1 MGDAHAE
8 IPVVFDC
15 GNERLLG
22 ILHPS
27 ELVATRGVLIVVGGP
42 QYRVGSHRQFVLLA
56 RRLAHTGIPG
66 FRVDCRGMGD
76 SAGKA
81 AGFDRIDDDIRAA
94 IDAFMVRQQGL
105 QSVVIWGLC
114 DAASAAMIYAHQDKR
129 VGSVILLNPWV
140 RSEEG
145 QAKTILKRYYVR
157 QLASISFWQRLF
169 TGEVGISKAIWSF
182 FDNLASAAGAKSKG
196 DPQDENG
203 EGDFVGRMLEGL
215 SRFSGS
221 ALFVISG
228 DDLTA
233 AEFEQLVQS
242 SRPWQRLMRRDRIET
257 FRIEEANHTFSTRE
271 WREAVEQA
279 TIDWVAGQ

>member
-1 MGDAHAE
+1 VADVHTE
-8 IPVVFDC
+8 VPVTFDC
-15 GNERLLG
+15 GNEKLLG

-27 ELVATRGVLIVVGGP
+27 ESGAKHGVLIVVGGP

-56 RRLAHTGIPG
+56 RRLANAGIPV
-66 FRVDCRGMGD
+66 FRFDCRGMGD
-76 SAGKA
+76 SAGEA
-81 AGFDRIDDDIRAA
+81 AGFDQIDDDIRAA
-94 IDAFMVRQQGL
+94 IDTFMVRQQGL
-105 QSVVIWGLC
+105 QAVVIWGLC

-157 QLASISFWQRLF
+157 QLASIAFWRRLF
-169 TGEVGISKAIWSF
+169 TGEVSISKAIWSF
-182 FDNLASAAGAKSKG
+182 FDNFASAVGAKSK
-196 DPQDENG
+196 DDRPDDNRQA
-203 EGDFVGRMLEGL
+203 DFVGRMLEGL

-242 SRPWQRLMRRDRIET
+242 SRSWQRLMRRDQIQT
-257 FRIEEANHTFSTRE
+257 FRLDKANHTFSTRE

-279 TIDWVAGQ
+279 TMDWVAGQ